1 MKGRIGRSLTGALY
15 VRTLLLVAVTG
26 MLMAG
31 VLFAIVRA
39 DINQRADQQLIIA
52 THVLHLL
59 MREEFTG
66 DDPKSQV
73 SHDNPYRRLL
83 SDEDLSAFRAS
94 AAWRQFAVYHF
105 GILTVPPTRGDVG
118 KGVAAIPGFRTFG
131 VGSDKWRSYGLAVPE
146 QRLLIVVAEPMQAR
160 AGLILRVG
168 EQLIGPIM
176 LLILGSAVLLWLTLR
191 RGLSAV
197 QQLSA
202 MLGSR
207 SAAELKPLHLHTMPS
222 DLAPIVAA
230 LNGLLA
236 RVRAAIEHEQA
247 FADHAAHQLR
257 TPLAALKLRAQLL
270 LRRASP
276 DSEEHAAL
284 SDLLESVDRGSD
296 TITQMLQ
303 LARLDATALTREPVD
318 LRELASE
325 VIADRALFAARAGAD
340 FSLTA
345 PDIAIASTDP
355 TPLRVALATI
365 IDNAVEHAASGGTID
380 VEIRPVSGR
389 LALVVSDRGPGM
401 HPERLSG
408 AAGRDGDPRPGG
420 GLGLAIARRA
430 VTVLGGE
437 LRLENRSDGPG
448 LRATIFLPD

>member
-1 MKGRIGRSLTGALY
+1 MKGAIGSSLTGALY

-39 DINQRADQQLIIA
+39 DINQRADQQLITA

-59 MREEFTG
+59 MREEFTAE
-66 DDPKSQV
+66 DPKSRTN
-73 SHDNPYRRLL
+73 HDTPYRRLL
-83 SDEDLSAFRAS
+83 SEEDLSAFRAS
-94 AAWRQFAVYHF
+94 AAWRQFAVFHF
-105 GILTVPPTRGDVG
+105 GIPAARPTRSDVE
-118 KGVAAIPGFRTFG
+118 KGVAATPGFRTFD
-131 VGSDKWRSYGLAVPE
+131 VGDARWRSYGLAVPE
-146 QRLLIVVAEPMQAR
+146 QRLLIVVAEPMQVR
-160 AGLILRVG
+160 GGLILRVG
-168 EQLIGPIM
+168 EQLAIPIM

-202 MLGSR
+202 TLANR
-207 SAAELKPLHLHTMPS
+207 SAAELEALHLPAMPS
-222 DLAPIVAA
+222 DLAPIIAA
-230 LNGLLA
+230 LNGLLE

-247 FADHAAHQLR
+247 FADQAAHQLR
-257 TPLAALKLRAQLL
+257 TPLAALKVRAQLL
-270 LRRASP
+270 LRRAP
-276 DSEEHAAL
+276 PESEEHAAL

-303 LARLDATALTREPVD
+303 LARLDAATLTRERVD
-318 LRELASE
+318 LRELAGE

-345 PDIAIASTDP
+345 PAVAIASTDP

-365 IDNAVEHAASGGTID
+365 IDNAVEHAAGGGTID
-380 VEIRPVSGR
+380 VEIRCVGGR
-389 LALVVSDRGPGM
+389 TALVVRDRGPGM
-401 HPERLSG
+401 DPERLSG

-437 LRLENRSDGPG
+437 LLLENRDDGPG